1 MFCFCDGKNA
11 IKAHARFTY
20 VILEIKMSLRIKP
33 REYSWLSHSRKSTIV
48 IKLMNNQNG
57 N

>member
-33 REYSWLSHSRKSTIV
+33 REYS
-48 IKLMNNQNG
+48 
-57 N
+57 